1 MSALKGLFRK
11 KNALTGAQIE
21 LKFKAEPLVAVFKG
35 DVKEKY
41 VVDQALV
48 LIVDE
53 DGKGFYLISEP
64 ELTLEE
70 QRVYSLLME
79 NLYFSMRPVTRI
91 EDPMKYV
98 EGFIWDAAEELGIV
112 ERVEKSFQKYR
123 YYIMRDA
130 FGYGPIQIPMMDPDV
145 EEISCTGY
153 GRPVTV
159 IHRRYTEYDWLDTN
173 IVFQSEDSLKSFVQ
187 RMAQRVGKSLT
198 TAIPFADAM
207 SREGHRVAMTF
218 GDEVTLP
225 GSTFAVRKF
234 PEEPLSMA
242 HLLKFNTLTPLM
254 ASYLWL
260 IMEYRGFI
268 MVLGPMASGK
278 TTMMNAIL
286 TTINPTLK
294 IASIEDTPEL
304 RLPHPSWQR
313 FKSRYAYSITESK
326 FDIDLF
332 DLVRLSLRYRPDYI
346 VVGEVRGEEIRALIQ
361 AASLGHGCACT
372 FHAEDPQAALVRMR
386 SPPMSVPDGNIMLIS
401 CFVLLN
407 RVKTQ
412 EGRVVRR
419 VLEVTEV
426 EPRDGTIGLRR
437 IFNWDARTDTF
448 TPSTAKEVVEKSIR
462 LNAVMRL
469 TGWSK
474 SELIA
479 EMEER
484 SRFLQNIVD
493 EGKLRYPE
501 FSEEIRK
508 FYITRR
514 R

>member
-1 MSALKGLFRK
+1 
-11 KNALTGAQIE
+11 
-21 LKFKAEPLVAVFKG
+21 
-35 DVKEKY
+35 
-41 VVDQALV
+41 
-48 LIVDE
+48 
-53 DGKGFYLISEP
+53 
-64 ELTLEE
+64 
-70 QRVYSLLME
+70 
-79 NLYFSMRPVTRI
+79 
-91 EDPMKYV
+91 
-98 EGFIWDAAEELGIV
+98 
-112 ERVEKSFQKYR
+112 
-123 YYIMRDA
+123 
-130 FGYGPIQIPMMDPDV
+130 
-145 EEISCTGY
+145 
-153 GRPVTV
+153 
-159 IHRRYTEYDWLDTN
+159 
-173 IVFQSEDSLKSFVQ
+173 
-187 RMAQRVGKSLT
+187 
-198 TAIPFADAM
+198 
-207 SREGHRVAMTF
+207 
-218 GDEVTLP
+218 
-225 GSTFAVRKF
+225 
-234 PEEPLSMA
+234 
-242 HLLKFNTLTPLM
+242 
-254 ASYLWL
+254 
-260 IMEYRGFI
+260 
-268 MVLGPMASGK
+268 
-278 TTMMNAIL
+278 
-286 TTINPTLK
+286 
-294 IASIEDTPEL
+294 
-304 RLPHPSWQR
+304 
-313 FKSRYAYSITESK
+313 
-326 FDIDLF
+326 
-332 DLVRLSLRYRPDYI
+332 
-346 VVGEVRGEEIRALIQ
+346 
-361 AASLGHGCACT
+361 
-372 FHAEDPQAALVRMR
+372 ALVRMR